1 MKMKS
6 LVLIFIALACGLV
19 ATIGISQVMQQ
30 NAGGGG
36 ATMKM
41 EQILVAKGDIDIG
54 AILDA
59 NSVQLE
65 EWPAAKVPE
74 GAVRTL
80 DEVNG
85 QFPQAR
91 FYKGEPIL
99 LAKISDKNKTAAQ
112 GIEEGYRTSTIKV
125 DEDTVMEGI
134 GPGDR
139 VDVMVFLRKGE
150 GIQQTGVYPI
160 IKNVRVFSKGAQ
172 TERVVDAKSGQETR
186 ARTISLMVK
195 PAQAQEIA
203 LASQMGKITL
213 ALRNPKDDPANDKD
227 QVVPLSDLLN
237 GKASNGDDK
246 KSVASTGT
254 NDLLAQ
260 LRSAIPAKEAAPA
273 PTPAPVAPV
282 TAKGPAFVM
291 TVQTPTEIKSFEWSD
306 PKGLPTESVLLS
318 VNASSNIPPAPLPVT
333 LDKPA
338 PTPPPKAEG
347 IESGSEESHSTNR

>member
-6 LVLIFIALACGLV
+6 LILIFIALGCGLV

-30 NAGGGG
+30 NSGGGG
-36 ATMKM
+36 PAMKM

-80 DEVNG
+80 EEVNG

-99 LAKISDKNKTAAQ
+99 LAKISDKNKSAS
-112 GIEEGYRTSTIKV
+112 GSIETGYRTSTIKV

-172 TERVVDAKSGQETR
+172 MERVVDAKSGQETR

-195 PAQAQEIA
+195 PGQAQEIA
-203 LASQMGKITL
+203 LAAQMGKITL
-213 ALRNPKDDPANDKD
+213 ALRNPKDDPADDKD
-227 QVVPLSDLLN
+227 QVVPLSELLN

-246 KSVASTGT
+246 KNVASTGT
-254 NDLLAQ
+254 NDLLSE
-260 LRSAIPAKEAAPA
+260 LRKSIPTKEAVPA
-273 PTPAPVAPV
+273 ATPPIAVTPA
-282 TAKGPAFVM
+282 GPAFVM
-291 TVQTPTEIKSFEWSD
+291 TIQSPNEIKSFQWAD
-306 PKGLPTESVLLS
+306 RNALPTESIVLSLNAGNS
-318 VNASSNIPPAPLPVT
+318 VPPVPLPAT
-333 LDKPA
+333 LDPA
-338 PTPPPKAEG
+338 ATAPPGAADGDPKGTE
-347 IESGSEESHSTNR
+347 

>member
-6 LVLIFIALACGLV
+6 LILIFVALACGLV

-30 NAGGGG
+30 NVGG
-36 ATMKM
+36 TTTIKM

-54 AILDA
+54 ALLDA

-74 GAVRTL
+74 GAVRSL
-80 DEVNG
+80 EEVAG
-85 QFPQAR
+85 QYPQAR

-99 LAKISDKNKTAAQ
+99 LPKISDKNKSPSSS
-112 GIEEGYRTSTIKV
+112 IETGYRTSTLKV

-139 VDVMVFLRKGE
+139 VDVMVFLKKGD

-160 IKNVRVFSKGAQ
+160 IKNVRVFAKGAQ
-172 TERVVDAKSGQETR
+172 MERVVDAKSGQESR

-203 LASQMGKITL
+203 LAAQMGKITL

-227 QVVPLSDLLN
+227 QVIPLSELLN

-246 KSVASTGT
+246 KNAASTGT
-254 NDLLAQ
+254 NDLLDQ
-260 LRSAIPAKEAAPA
+260 LRSKVAPKEPTAPLAPPIPAAPLA
-273 PTPAPVAPV
+273 P
-282 TAKGPAFVM
+282 KGPAFVM
-291 TVQTPTEIKSFEWSD
+291 TVQSPNEIRSFEWSD
-306 PKGLPTESVLLS
+306 RNGLPTESVLLTI
-318 VNASSNIPPAPLPVT
+318 NADNTIPPVPLPAT
-333 LDKPA
+333 LDKTS
-338 PTPPPKAEG
+338 PTPPPVVDDNETDAE
-347 IESGSEESHSTNR
+347 ETNSSSR

>member
-6 LVLIFIALACGLV
+6 LILIFIALGCGLV
-19 ATIGISQVMQQ
+19 ATIGISQVMER
-30 NAGGGG
+30 NSGGGG
-36 ATMKM
+36 TTMKM

-54 AILDA
+54 SALDA

-74 GAVRTL
+74 GAVRSL
-80 DEVNG
+80 EEVAG

-99 LAKISDKNKTAAQ
+99 LPKISDKNKSAS
-112 GIEEGYRTSTIKV
+112 GSIETGYRTSTIKV

-139 VDVMVFLRKGE
+139 VDVMVFLRKGD

-172 TERVVDAKSGQETR
+172 MERVVDAKSGQETR

-195 PAQAQEIA
+195 PGQAQEIA
-203 LASQMGKITL
+203 LAAQMGKITL
-213 ALRNPKDDPANDKD
+213 ALRNPKDDPADDKD
-227 QVVPLSDLLN
+227 QVVPLSELLN

-246 KSVASTGT
+246 KNTASTGSS
-254 NDLLAQ
+254 DLLDE
-260 LRSAIPAKEAAPA
+260 LRNAIPANG
-273 PTPAPVAPV
+273 PTPAPAAAVVSEPPA
-282 TAKGPAFVM
+282 GPAFVM
-291 TVQTPTEIKSFEWSD
+291 TVQSPNEIKSFQWTDRS
-306 PKGLPTESVLLS
+306 GLPSETVVLSMGTGNTVAPVPLP
-318 VNASSNIPPAPLPVT
+318 ATLEPTAPAPPAEA
-333 LDKPA
+333 DG
-338 PTPPPKAEG
+338 E
-347 IESGSEESHSTNR
+347 NN

>member
-6 LVLIFIALACGLV
+6 LILIFIALGCGLV
-19 ATIGISQVMQQ
+19 ATIGISQVMER
-30 NAGGGG
+30 NSGGGG
-36 ATMKM
+36 TTMKM

-74 GAVRTL
+74 GAVRSL
-80 DEVNG
+80 EEVNG

-99 LAKISDKNKTAAQ
+99 AAKISDKNKTPAQ
-112 GIEEGYRTSTIKV
+112 GIEEGYRTSTIKI

-139 VDVMVFLRKGE
+139 VDVMVFLKKGD

-172 TERVVDAKSGQETR
+172 TERVLDAKSGQETR

-195 PAQAQEIA
+195 PGQAQEIA

-213 ALRNPKDDPANDKD
+213 ALRNPKDDPADDKD
-227 QVVPLSDLLN
+227 QVVPLSELLN
-237 GKASNGDDK
+237 GKPTDGDDK
-246 KSVASTGT
+246 KKTASTGT
-254 NDLLAQ
+254 GDLLDE
-260 LRSAIPAKEAAPA
+260 LRNAIPAKGA
-273 PTPAPVAPV
+273 TPAPVASET
-282 TAKGPAFVM
+282 TAGPAFVM
-291 TVQTPTEIKSFEWSD
+291 TVQSPNEIKSFQWSD
-306 PKGLPTESVLLS
+306 RNGLPSESVVLS
-318 VNASSNIPPAPLPVT
+318 MGTGNTIAPVPLPATLEPTAPAPPGAAGGEN
-333 LDKPA
+333 K
-338 PTPPPKAEG
+338 
-347 IESGSEESHSTNR
+347 

>member
-30 NAGGGG
+30 NAGGGGG

-99 LAKISDKNKTAAQ
+99 AAKISDKNKTPAQ

-172 TERVVDAKSGQETR
+172 TERVIDSKSGQETR

-227 QVVPLSDLLN
+227 QMVPLSELLN
-237 GKASNGDDK
+237 GKQSNGDEK
-246 KSVASTGT
+246 KNVASTGT
-254 NDLLAQ
+254 NNLLEQ
-260 LRSAIPAKEAAPA
+260 LRAAIPAKEAAPT
-273 PTPAPVAPV
+273 PTPAPPV

-291 TVQTPTEIKSFEWSD
+291 TVQTPNEIKSFEWSD

-318 VNASSNIPPAPLPVT
+318 VNASSNIPPVPLPVT
-333 LDKPA
+333 LEKPA
-338 PTPPPKAEG
+338 SPPPPKAAG
-347 IESGSEESHSTNR
+347 SESGTEETPSSSR